1 MKMMWIAASVC
12 ALGVCGAAHAG
23 SEAAPGSASA
33 SFTLGTP
40 TGLDTGEPGHWLAD
54 NGFQAS
60 LVTAHEVPGPNDGQ
74 SLNLKSRL
82 LDASA
87 RAGTPFGEAAIELP
101 KAPGE
106 TLSAQASIGH
116 GSVSTGWHADQQDDE
131 ASATINWQR
140 PFVLNPFASVTF
152 SGIAMLTNSLGSTPL
167 PRFTEDSTRPDMY
180 VHQAALIFR
189 DEAFATNGVNL
200 IANIFNENPTASGTG
215 VQQRLPS
222 FDDFTYSAD
231 PLGNLSLTVHNRSG
245 SVLFGSF
252 ELFAYSWNSA
262 APVPEPAMWGLMV
275 LGLAGLGLGARRRD
289 GTRTRTLGPRTIRS
303 D

>member
-1 MKMMWIAASVC
+1 MKMAWMIASAC
-12 ALGVCGAAHAG
+12 ALSVCGAAQAG
-23 SEAAPGSASA
+23 GDSTPGSASA
-33 SFTLGTP
+33 TFTLGTP

-60 LVTAHEVPGPNDGQ
+60 LVTAHEVPGPNDAQ

-106 TLSAQASIGH
+106 TLAAQASIGH
-116 GSVSTGWHADQQDDE
+116 GSVSTGWHADRHDDE

-152 SGIAMLTNSLGSTPL
+152 SGIAMLTNAMGSTPL
-167 PRFTEDSTRPDMY
+167 PRFTEDSTRPDSY

-200 IANIFNENPTASGTG
+200 IANIFNDNPTAPGTAL
-215 VQQRLPS
+215 QQRLPS

-231 PLGNLSLTVHNRSG
+231 PLGNLSLTVHNHSNQL
-245 SVLFGSF
+245 LFGSF
-252 ELFAYSWNSA
+252 ELFAYSWNNT
-262 APVPEPAMWGLMV
+262 APVPEPATWALMA
-275 LGLAGLGLGARRRD
+275 LGLVGMGVIARRRGHL
-289 GTRTRTLGPRTIRS
+289 GTRVLRTQAN
-303 D
+303 